1 MELERYDAVFR
12 ASPDGI
18 VVVDETGRILD
29 VNPMAEQLFGYS
41 RAELVGEEIET
52 LVPGRVRGVH
62 AANRLRYMTSP
73 TARPMGIGMELA
85 ALRRDGSEIT
95 VEISL
100 SPLDT
105 AQGVLVIATVR
116 DVTQRR
122 QLRDFGAAALRASE
136 AERKHI
142 ARELHDD
149 TAQRLAA
156 LLLRLRI
163 LERDTQDPGL
173 SARLAELRDEIAGC
187 AEGVRRIA
195 RGLRPPELED
205 AGIAAALRA
214 HARALR
220 EGTGLA
226 VELNAEAVDELLDPD
241 GRLVLY
247 RIVQE
252 ALSNVVR
259 HSGAASARVVVQRSG
274 QWVLVRVSDEG
285 RGFGDGTPSTLGG
298 GLGLLGMQERAAG
311 VGGRVA
317 VESEAGRGTEVTIM
331 LPVLPAGGDATQG
344 KPQ

>member
-1 MELERYDAVFR
+1 MKLERYDAVFR

-18 VVVDETGRILD
+18 VVVDETGRIRD

-62 AANRLRYMTSP
+62 TANRLRYMTSP

-85 ALRRDGSEIT
+85 ALRRDGSEIP

-149 TAQRLAA
+149 TAHIRPRGAHRGDHRPEHA
-156 LLLRLRI
+156 
-163 LERDTQDPGL
+163 GW
-173 SARLAELRDEIAGC
+173 ARFQPVIAPKTAETGS
-187 AEGVRRIA
+187 
-195 RGLRPPELED
+195 LRPAPPPE
-205 AGIAAALRA
+205 GPCS
-214 HARALR
+214 
-220 EGTGLA
+220 
-226 VELNAEAVDELLDPD
+226 ELP
-241 GRLVLY
+241 
-247 RIVQE
+247 
-252 ALSNVVR
+252 
-259 HSGAASARVVVQRSG
+259 
-274 QWVLVRVSDEG
+274 
-285 RGFGDGTPSTLGG
+285 
-298 GLGLLGMQERAAG
+298 
-311 VGGRVA
+311 
-317 VESEAGRGTEVTIM
+317 
-331 LPVLPAGGDATQG
+331 
-344 KPQ
+344 